1 VEEQLAEVVELFQKG
16 SRDVSPTNPESMAKA
31 VSDLARRMKELG
43 FTPDQIPPKL
53 IKAVI
58 LAVHRAER
66 EKAATRPDQTK
77 QPVERRT
84 SRKP

>member
-1 VEEQLAEVVELFQKG
+1 MSEEEQLAEVVELFQKG

-53 IKAVI
+53 IKALI

-66 EKAATRPDQTK
+66 QKSSQEARPDKT
-77 QPVERRT
+77 T
-84 SRKP
+84 SREADIA